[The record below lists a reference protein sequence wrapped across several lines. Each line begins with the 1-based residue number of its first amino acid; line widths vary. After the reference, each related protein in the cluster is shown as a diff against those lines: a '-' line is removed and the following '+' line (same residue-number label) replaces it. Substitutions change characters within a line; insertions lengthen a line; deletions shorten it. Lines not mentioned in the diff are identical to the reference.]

1 MKHGHYSRDV
11 SQLKTL
17 DVYRLLELFGV
28 TCPVAQHVIKKALVA
43 GQRGHKD
50 AVRDWQD
57 IQDSAMRKL
66 EMIAEDLE
74 GAPMPESFGQQ
85 NTIEPEQKKRVIDW
99 TRAPDW
105 AEFAGLSQYLIE
117 TWYSRSRG
125 IATSIGREE
134 SEPYTYDPLSVCWLE
149 DRPEP
154 AASMQ
159 DDSER
164 MAAIGQNGNDGAV
177 YLNYSC
183 NSCGVAPGDKH
194 KGDCQFYDQDG
205 SAVIRNN
212 QTKVE

>member
-1 MKHGHYSRDV
+1 MSKHGHYKRDV

-17 DVYRLLELFGV
+17 DVYRLLDLFNV

-43 GQRGHKD
+43 GKRGHKD
-50 AVRDWQD
+50 TVRDWQD

-74 GAPMPESFGQQ
+74 SAPMPQGFGQQ
-85 NTIEPEQKKRVIDW
+85 NTIQ
-99 TRAPDW
+99 
-105 AEFAGLSQYLIE
+105 
-117 TWYSRSRG
+117 
-125 IATSIGREE
+125 
-134 SEPYTYDPLSVCWLE
+134 
-149 DRPEP
+149 P

-164 MAAIGQNGNDGAV
+164 MTAIGQNGNDGAV

-194 KGDCQFYDQDG
+194 KDDCQFYDQDG
-205 SAVIRNN
+205 GAVIRNN

>member
-1 MKHGHYSRDV
+1 MSKHSHYKRDV

-17 DVYRLLELFGV
+17 DVYRLIDLFDV

-50 AVRDWQD
+50 TVRDWQD

-74 GAPMPESFGQQ
+74 SAPMPQDFGQQ
-85 NTIEPEQKKRVIDW
+85 NTIQ
-99 TRAPDW
+99 
-105 AEFAGLSQYLIE
+105 
-117 TWYSRSRG
+117 
-125 IATSIGREE
+125 
-134 SEPYTYDPLSVCWLE
+134 
-149 DRPEP
+149 P

-183 NSCGVAPGDKH
+183 NSCGVAPGDRH
-194 KGDCQFYDQDG
+194 KDGCQFYDQDG